1 MKQPAIRVIILL
13 FIFLSLFIFSINVNS
28 TTLKATLTLNGFE
41 KGESGGGPAE
51 CDGKYHSDD
60 DPIVALS
67 TRWYNHGQ
75 RCFKY
80 ININY
85 QDKSVRAMVV
95 DECDSTRGCKDDI
108 VDASRAVW
116 NALQVPKSQYGETG
130 VTWSDA

>member
-1 MKQPAIRVIILL
+1 MKQPAISFIIL
-13 FIFLSLFIFSINVNS
+13 FWIFLSLFIFPINVHS
-28 TTLKATLTLNGFE
+28 IDATLNLNGFE
-41 KGESGGGPAE
+41 KGEGGGGPAE

-67 TRWYNHGQ
+67 TQWYNNGQ

-85 QDKSVRAMVV
+85 QDNSVQAMVV
-95 DECDSTRGCKDDI
+95 DECDSNAGCKDDI

-116 NALQVPKSQYGETG
+116 SALQVPKSLYGEVG